1 MHSIMIAI
9 ALGLAYAIRLRWWAI
24 PLSWY
29 NSWQRSLFFFL
40 FPFLLIIMTA
50 ASIVWMGAS
59 GQMFGLWVGWFSYSC
74 ALGFLGWAAI
84 VFLHQAFA
92 GAKLVREVRT
102 YPLIKI
108 GDKYCRVPDIQALF
122 AAQIG
127 FWQPELVL
135 SQSILNRLDSTH
147 LEAVIAHEEAHYY
160 YRDTFWFFW
169 LGWVRKLTD
178 WLPNTENLWQELL
191 CLRELRADRWSAKKI
206 DPLLLAESLLLV
218 MDVPSVSKSILCA
231 GLSCVAPPHQLTQR
245 LEALLAEPL
254 ECDREAL
261 RQADTNPEVYTPKW
275 WFWVSLSAAFL
286 PLAAIPFHV

>member
-24 PLSWY
+24 PLSCY
-29 NSWQRSLFFFL
+29 NSWQRSLFLFL
-40 FPFLLIIMTA
+40 FPFLLLLMTA

-59 GQMFGLWVGWFSYSC
+59 GQMFGLWAGWFSYSC
-74 ALGFLGWAAI
+74 ALSFLGWAAI
-84 VFLHQAFA
+84 VFLQQALT
-92 GAKLVREVRT
+92 GARLVREVRT

-108 GDKYCRVPDIQALF
+108 GDKDCRVPDIQTLF

-135 SQSILNRLDSTH
+135 SQAILNRLDSAH
-147 LEAVIAHEEAHYY
+147 LDAVIAHEEAHYY

-169 LGWVRKLTD
+169 LGWVRQLTK
-178 WLPNTENLWQELL
+178 WLPNTENIWQELL
-191 CLRELRADRWSAKKI
+191 CLRELRADRWSTQKI

-218 MDVPSVSKSILCA
+218 MDVPSVSESILCA
-231 GLSCVAPPHQLTQR
+231 GLSCVAPSNQLTQR
-245 LEALLAEPL
+245 LEALLAQPL
-254 ECDREAL
+254 ACDGSACQRHRTTEIYPPIL
-261 RQADTNPEVYTPKW
+261 G
-275 WFWVSLSAAFL
+275 FWISFAGAFL

>member
-9 ALGLAYAIRLRWWAI
+9 GLSLAYAIRLRWLAI

-29 NSWQRSLFFFL
+29 NSWQRSLFLFL
-40 FPFLLIIMTA
+40 FPFLLIVMTA

-59 GQMFGLWVGWFSYSC
+59 GQMFGLWAGWFSYYC
-74 ALGFLGWAAI
+74 ALSFLGWAAI
-84 VFLHQAFA
+84 VFLQQALA
-92 GAKLVREVRT
+92 GVRLVQEVRT

-108 GDKYCRVPDIQALF
+108 GDKYCRVPDIKALF

-135 SQSILNRLDSTH
+135 SQSLLNRLDSSH

-169 LGWVRKLTD
+169 LGWVRQLTN
-178 WLPNTENLWQELL
+178 WLPNTENIWQELL
-191 CLRELRADRWSAKKI
+191 CLRELRADRWSAQKI
-206 DPLLLAESLLLV
+206 DPLILAESLLLV
-218 MDVPSVSKSILCA
+218 MDVPSVSESILCA
-231 GLSCVAPPHQLTQR
+231 GLSCVAPSNQLTQR
-245 LEALLAEPL
+245 LEALLAQPL
-254 ECDREAL
+254 ECYGSFCQRDRTTENYPPIL
-261 RQADTNPEVYTPKW
+261 G
-275 WFWVSLSAAFL
+275 FWISFAGAFS